1 MEFPKLI
8 LKGTQRGKSSLKP
21 TKKVWQIKTKV
32 DDSKKEVI
40 LMTEFGEL
48 GGRMTKRQKKISNI
62 NLSSKKGISTLEKFA
77 EEEAKKLFNRKKK
90 EGYVEMPLDSKE
102 EIDNEKDKGEIE
114 QKEEKEEKENINK
127 IQTSKEKNKEKE
139 EDIMDTDEERTPTK
153 ISYKKYYPML
163 AHQFNQKKKEIKYPC
178 FVQPKLD
185 GVRCI
190 TVSGRLYSRNGN
202 PFPTLEHIK
211 KELDSLKDNLVLD
224 GELYTDDINFEKIV
238 GLVRKNTKTSEEKAN
253 TLKIYLNVFDYV
265 DANLPYEKR
274 LSNLNDFF
282 ENNKGL
288 KYIKQVKTEE
298 CKNEKEIM
306 EFLDKYTKEGYEGLI
321 IRNKKGK
328 YAENARSVD
337 LQKLKKFIDEEFE
350 ITGYTTPTA
359 GKEVGCVIWICKT
372 KDGKTF
378 NVRPQGNYDERK
390 KLYRN
395 GKKYIGK
402 MLTVKYQEL
411 TNDHVP
417 RFPVGLAIRDY
428 E

>member
-1 MEFPKLI
+1 
-8 LKGTQRGKSSLKP
+8 
-21 TKKVWQIKTKV
+21 
-32 DDSKKEVI
+32 
-40 LMTEFGEL
+40 MTEFGEL

-282 ENNKGL
+282 ESNKGL

-298 CKNEKEIM
+298 CKNE
-306 EFLDKYTKEGYEGLI
+306 
-321 IRNKKGK
+321 
-328 YAENARSVD
+328 
-337 LQKLKKFIDEEFE
+337 
-350 ITGYTTPTA
+350 
-359 GKEVGCVIWICKT
+359 
-372 KDGKTF
+372 
-378 NVRPQGNYDERK
+378 
-390 KLYRN
+390 
-395 GKKYIGK
+395 
-402 MLTVKYQEL
+402 
-411 TNDHVP
+411 
-417 RFPVGLAIRDY
+417 
-428 E
+428 